1 MKMLRIAILLTSMLA
16 LLAGMAGVVRGQSN
30 GEVFVAEVDG
40 IISSATQKFFT
51 RLFDVAEKD
60 SAALVVVMLDTP
72 GGELSATREIVEV
85 LLESNVPSAVYVS
98 PRGARAGSA
107 GTFITA
113 AANFAVMA
121 PGTNIGAATPISGTG
136 DDLPETLA
144 HKVTNDAAALIRSI
158 ADERGRNGER
168 LEETVREA
176 SSFTAVEAV
185 EFQVVDFIAEDLD
198 DLLQQL
204 HGQTASTP
212 AGEVMVLTEELD
224 VRHVGMNFLERLLN
238 FLADPNVAFLLISLG
253 GLGLT
258 VEILNPGLI
267 IPGVAG
273 AILLILAFLSVGS
286 LPVNWAGVVFILL
299 AFALFALE
307 VIVAGF
313 GALGVGA
320 IVSFILGSFILFAH
334 FGPASPTAPSLRV
347 SLAVLIPVV
356 IALGGGAIFVWRS
369 MSDSRGELTI
379 APSEGLA
386 ARLVGKIGH
395 AVGEINPEGVAW
407 VDGEEW
413 SATMEGASIAKAGAV
428 IRVARVEGMRIY
440 VVSASEG
447 PRE

>member
-1 MKMLRIAILLTSMLA
+1 MKLIRIAILLTSILA

-30 GEVFVAEVDG
+30 GEVFVAEVDA

-51 RLFDVAEKD
+51 RLFEVAEKD
-60 SAALVVVMLDTP
+60 GAELVVVMLDTP
-72 GGELSATREIVEV
+72 GGELGATREIVEV

-136 DDLPETLA
+136 EELPETLA
-144 HKVTNDAAALIRSI
+144 DKVTNDAAALMRSI

-176 SSFTAVEAV
+176 SSFTALEAV
-185 EFQVVDFIAEDLD
+185 EFQVVDLIAEDLD
-198 DLLQQL
+198 DLLMQL
-204 HGQTASTP
+204 HGQTAST
-212 AGEVMVLTEELD
+212 ASGDVVVLTEDLD

-347 SLAVLIPVV
+347 SLTVLIPV
-356 IALGGGAIFVWRS
+356 IAILGSGAVLVWRS
-369 MSDSRGELTI
+369 MADSRGELSIRQTE
-379 APSEGLA
+379 ALA
-386 ARLVGKIGH
+386 ARLVGKTGH
-395 AVGEINPEGVAW
+395 AVSELHPEGVVW

-413 SATMEGASIAKAGAV
+413 SATSEGASMANAGDTV
-428 IRVARVEGMRIY
+428 RVTRVEGIRVY
-440 VVSASEG
+440 VVPVSEG
-447 PRE
+447 TEE